1 MYECAYVHA
10 SNTEVALRGP
20 EGVLRGRSLQR
31 QKLPLDVWRA
41 FKAMNG
47 GSEIQRAAIQP
58 GWKVK
63 APKIGEAGV
72 PTGGKWLHFSGPAC
86 PGFVLVFPQ
95 PVPPLLVKE
104 LREIFTPKKEAP
116 TMGKQPQV
124 GKKFETKATP
134 RAIPGKGSVPGG
146 KKMPAVSG
154 GGMNLKKG

>member
-1 MYECAYVHA
+1 MYSLAYA
-10 SNTEVALRGP
+10 NQREVALRGP
-20 EGVLRGRSLQR
+20 EGTLKATPLLGQALPHPVWCGLKALNPESAVQAA
-31 QKLPLDVWRA
+31 KL
-41 FKAMNG
+41 G
-47 GSEIQRAAIQP
+47 P

-72 PTGGKWLHFSGPAC
+72 PTGGKWLHFSGPSC

-116 TMGKQPQV
+116 MGKQPQV

-154 GGMNLKKG
+154 GGLNLKKG